1 MSRPDPRCFA
11 ADSSG
16 AAAVEFGLIGG
27 FFILLLFGVID
38 FGSALFQYNE
48 ASKAV
53 QLGARLASVS
63 DPVSSDLATFDGT
76 SIGGEP
82 GQPMPYYE
90 RRCSGATRTCSG
102 GGRFDPGALQSIVYG
117 RGNTECPSTPQSFPP
132 MCRIFPRIRPENV
145 AVDYVHSGIGLAGIQ
160 GIRPS
165 PTITVRLVGLNY
177 DFMVLGDLLNLPA
190 ISMSGLSATA
200 TAEDLQGR

>member
-1 MSRPDPRCFA
+1 MRGSVFSRPCISAPSRCAPGMRNAMSRPDPRCFA

-63 DPVSSDLATFDGT
+63 DPGSSGLATLDGT
-76 SIGGEP
+76 SSGGEP

-102 GGRFDPGALQSIVYG
+102 GGRFDPGALQSIVFG

-165 PTITVRLVGLNY
+165 PT
-177 DFMVLGDLLNLPA
+177 
-190 ISMSGLSATA
+190 
-200 TAEDLQGR
+200 